1 MEGDSWIAVGSAWR
15 EEEGLKGR
23 RGPWRAEEK
32 LGRQSAQSRGQ
43 MGVPRKRMRAP
54 GNRGPRGSWKLEDKG
69 QPRVE
74 GGPGGWS
81 WLQRVEKVAWGP

>member
-1 MEGDSWIAVGSAWR
+1 MEGDYWIAQGSAWR

-43 MGVPRKRMRAP
+43 MDVPRKRMGAP
-54 GNRGPRGSWKLEDKG
+54 GKGGPRGSWKLEGRG
-69 QPRVE
+69 QP
-74 GGPGGWS
+74 GG
-81 WLQRVEKVAWGP
+81 